1 MAGLLDKKRDRE
13 EIQVPLAG
21 MADIAFLLLI
31 FFLVVTT
38 IDMDTGI
45 GMTLPPKL
53 DEDQEPP
60 PVRERN
66 VLNLLLNAQGQLL
79 MNDELANVNQVREQ
93 VVRHVTN
100 FGEDPNL
107 SERPGVAVISI
118 KTERNTRYERYIDV
132 LDEVWMAYFA
142 IWDDAARSGEYTGG
156 RTFRDYDHYRNQL
169 GEDEDNEI
177 REAFPAQISVAEP
190 DRG

>member
-1 MAGLLDKKRDRE
+1 MAGLLEKKRERD

-66 VLNLLLNAQGQLL
+66 VLNLLINAQGQLL
-79 MNDELANVNQVREQ
+79 MNDEPSNVGEVRDQVI
-93 VVRHVTN
+93 RHVTN
-100 FGEDPNL
+100 FGDDPNL
-107 SERPGVAVISI
+107 SERPGLAVVSI
-118 KTERNTRYERYIDV
+118 KTQAQTRYERYIDV
-132 LDEVWMAYFA
+132 LDEVWMAYFT
-142 IWDDAARSGEYTGG
+142 IWDDAARSGEYTDGI
-156 RTFRDYDHYRNQL
+156 TYSSYDAYRNQL
-169 GEDEDNEI
+169 GEDEDNMI